1 VSYRLSA
8 IGYRLSLVLYAAD
21 GQHWKLKAH
30 RQVLAAAIGDYLS
43 AFSPDQLTMVRSASS
58 VALADIIWVIEE
70 EWQGRGGWPQRV
82 LPLA

>member
-1 VSYRLSA
+1 M
-8 IGYRLSLVLYAAD
+8 LYAAD

-43 AFSPDQLTMVRSASS
+43 AFSPDQLTPVRSASS

-70 EWQGRGGWPQRV
+70 EWQVWGGWPQRV
-82 LPLA
+82 LPLV